1 MPALG
6 DQPCEG
12 QPDRSGLSAK
22 TVELRMDRTLFTPI
36 SNGKKESEL
45 RDSQGTMLVFL
56 VIPECCQKF
65 TLNTITATKFA
76 KRQNSAE

>member
-1 MPALG
+1 
-6 DQPCEG
+6 
-12 QPDRSGLSAK
+12 
-22 TVELRMDRTLFTPI
+22 MDKTLFTPI
-36 SNGKKESEL
+36 SNDKKESEL